1 MQTTWE
7 GKLRRESVFG
17 RQHPSLELARMPL
30 HLIAMLVDAPKEV
43 CAAMNIEHYAV
54 AFGDSQLLPRV
65 VVLAHLDPLGLE
77 CCAFASPLPPIRS
90 SDCLD
95 AFRPQLCVEEFC

>member
-1 MQTTWE
+1 
-7 GKLRRESVFG
+7 
-17 RQHPSLELARMPL
+17 
-30 HLIAMLVDAPKEV
+30 MLVDAAKEV

-54 AFGDSQLLPRV
+54 AFGDCQLFPRV

-77 CCAFASPLPPIRS
+77 CCAFASPLPPILS

-95 AFRPQLCVEEFC
+95 AFWSQLCIEQFS